1 MQRSRSV
8 TARPL
13 LFGQAGGRLLQILL
27 LLSLLASSGCAW
39 LDARQREL
47 IYRPTPGSPAE
58 LTDLRA
64 GEEHYFVNLPANA
77 RPPDDSDHQP
87 LTADAGTV
95 NNTQRIE
102 LWWLPHPDK
111 SAPTLLYLHGTFRTV
126 PQNRHKIDA
135 LREAG
140 FAVLAVEYRGWGLST
155 AITPSEQ
162 TLVQDADAAWAELQ
176 RREPRAAQRVIYGH
190 SMGSGVAVDLA
201 SRLKARQD
209 YGALILESAFTSFA
223 DVASEAGLFAS
234 LLLHLN
240 NERFASIDKITHV
253 HAPLLMIH
261 GSADTTI
268 PIRLGRQLFMAANPP
283 KRWLNIHDGAHSDLQ
298 QIGHAQYQ
306 ATLQRFKNDY
316 LSGSSSAKP

>member
-1 MQRSRSV
+1 MQRLRSV

-13 LFGQAGGRLLQILL
+13 IMGEAGRRLLQILL

-39 LDARQREL
+39 LDARQRQL
-47 IYRPTPGSPAE
+47 IYRPTPGIQAD

-64 GEEHYFVNLPANA
+64 GEEHYFVSLPASA
-77 RPPDDSDHQP
+77 RQAGDPDQHP

-102 LWWLPHPDK
+102 LWWLPQPDK
-111 SAPTLLYLHGTFRTV
+111 NAPTLLYLHGTFRTV
-126 PQNRHKIDA
+126 AQNRQKIEA

-155 AITPSEQ
+155 AIIPSEQ
-162 TLVQDADAAWAELQ
+162 TLVQDADAAWVELQ
-176 RREPRAAQRVIYGH
+176 RREPRASQRVIYGH

-201 SRLKARQD
+201 SRLRAPQD

-223 DVASEAGLFAS
+223 DVASEAGFVAS

-240 NERFASIDKITHV
+240 NERFASINKITRM

-261 GSADTTI
+261 GTADTTI
-268 PIRLGRQLFMAANPP
+268 PIRLGRQLFAAANPP
-283 KRWLNIHDGAHSDLQ
+283 KRWLSINGGAHSDLQ
-298 QIGHAQYQ
+298 EVGHARYQ

-316 LSGSSSAKP
+316 LSGQ

>member
-1 MQRSRSV
+1 MQRLRSV

-13 LFGQAGGRLLQILL
+13 ILGEAGRRLLQILL

-64 GEEHYFVNLPANA
+64 GEEHYFVSLPAN
-77 RPPDDSDHQP
+77 
-87 LTADAGTV
+87 AGTV

-126 PQNRHKIDA
+126 PQNRHKIEA

-140 FAVLAVEYRGWGLST
+140 FAVLALEYRGWGLSS
-155 AITPSEQ
+155 AMTPSEQ
-162 TLVQDADAAWAELQ
+162 TLLQDADAAWVELQ
-176 RREPRAAQRVIYGH
+176 RREPRAGQRVIYGH

-201 SRLKARQD
+201 SRLKAPQD

-240 NERFASIDKITHV
+240 NERCAAIDKSTRV

-261 GSADTTI
+261 GTADTTI
-268 PIRLGRQLFMAANPP
+268 PIRLGRQLFAAANPP
-283 KRWLNIHDGAHSDLQ
+283 KRWLSINGGAHSDLQ
-298 QIGHAQYQ
+298 QVGHARYQ

-316 LSGSSSAKP
+316 LSGQ

>member
-1 MQRSRSV
+1 MQRLRSV

-13 LFGQAGGRLLQILL
+13 ILGEAGRRLLQILL

-64 GEEHYFVNLPANA
+64 GEEHYFVSLPAN
-77 RPPDDSDHQP
+77 
-87 LTADAGTV
+87 AGTV

-126 PQNRHKIDA
+126 PQNRHKIEA

-140 FAVLAVEYRGWGLST
+140 FAVLALEYRGWGLSS
-155 AITPSEQ
+155 AMTPSEQ
-162 TLVQDADAAWAELQ
+162 TLLQDADAAWVELQ
-176 RREPRAAQRVIYGH
+176 RREPRAGQRVIYGH

-201 SRLKARQD
+201 SRLKAPQD

-240 NERFASIDKITHV
+240 NERFASIDKITRV

-261 GSADTTI
+261 GTADTTI
-268 PIRLGRQLFMAANPP
+268 PIRLGRQLFAAANPP
-283 KRWLNIHDGAHSDLQ
+283 KRWLSITGGAHSDLQ
-298 QIGHAQYQ
+298 QVGHARYQ

-316 LSGSSSAKP
+316 LSGQ

>member
-1 MQRSRSV
+1 MQRLRSV

-13 LFGQAGGRLLQILL
+13 TVGEAGGRWLRILL

-47 IYRPTPGSPAE
+47 IYRPTPGTSADW
-58 LTDLRA
+58 TDLRA
-64 GEEHYFVNLPANA
+64 GEEHYFVSLPANA
-77 RPPDDSDHQP
+77 
-87 LTADAGTV
+87 GTL

-111 SAPTLLYLHGTFRTV
+111 NAPTLLYLHGTFRTV

-162 TLVQDADAAWAELQ
+162 TLLQDADAAWAELQ
-176 RREPRAAQRVIYGH
+176 RREPRAAERVIYGH

-240 NERFASIDKITHV
+240 NERFASIDKIARV

-283 KRWLNIHDGAHSDLQ
+283 KRWLNIRGGAHSDLQ
-298 QIGHAQYQ
+298 QIGHARYQ
-306 ATLQRFKNDY
+306 AILQRFKNDY
-316 LSGSSSAKP
+316 LSGP

>member
-1 MQRSRSV
+1 MQRLRSV

-13 LFGQAGGRLLQILL
+13 ILGEAGRRLLQILL

-64 GEEHYFVNLPANA
+64 GEEHYFVSLPAN
-77 RPPDDSDHQP
+77 
-87 LTADAGTV
+87 AGTV

-126 PQNRHKIDA
+126 PQNRHKIEA

-140 FAVLAVEYRGWGLST
+140 FAVLALEYRGWGLSS
-155 AITPSEQ
+155 AMTPSEQ
-162 TLVQDADAAWAELQ
+162 TLLQDADAAWVELQ
-176 RREPRAAQRVIYGH
+176 RREPRAGQRVIYGH

-201 SRLKARQD
+201 SRLKAPQD

-240 NERFASIDKITHV
+240 NERFASIDKITRV

-261 GSADTTI
+261 GTADTTI
-268 PIRLGRQLFMAANPP
+268 PIRLGRQLFAAANPP
-283 KRWLNIHDGAHSDLQ
+283 KRWLSINGGAHSDLQ
-298 QIGHAQYQ
+298 QVGHARYQ

-316 LSGSSSAKP
+316 LSGQ